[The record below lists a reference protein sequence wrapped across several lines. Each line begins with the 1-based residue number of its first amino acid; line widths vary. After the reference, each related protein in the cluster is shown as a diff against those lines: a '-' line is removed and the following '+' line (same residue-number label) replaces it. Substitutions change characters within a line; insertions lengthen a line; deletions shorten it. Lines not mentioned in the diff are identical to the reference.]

1 MADNRKY
8 QAQSS
13 RAKHRESEVPNEI
26 PGFLIGDEIGR
37 GSFAVVYAGVNAH
50 TKQKVAIKAVI
61 KDKLTNKLFQN
72 LQDEINILKQ
82 IRHGNVV
89 GLVDCIS
96 TNDYIFLVMQYC
108 AEGDLSVYIKSKSKA
123 SNQDNQQIAKPVDIR
138 PVTSSA
144 PSPAPER
151 FLHPKDGGLNE
162 WVVRSFLGQLA
173 DALQFLRS
181 HSIIHRDIKPQ
192 NLLLHPSSSLPYSS
206 HGETPPPGMT
216 FTSNK
221 MGATHEQSS
230 GAGLHRH
237 VPSGIPILRVADF
250 GFARVLETNS
260 SLAETLCGS
269 PLYMAPEILR
279 YEKYDAK
286 ADLWSVGAV
295 LYEMAVGKPPFRAQ
309 NHVEL
314 LRKIEKS
321 EDKIVFPDDK
331 FVARDIKEL
340 IKCLLKR
347 NPIERISFSDFFR
360 IADEVSLVGILAPPK
375 QVQRTK
381 SSQPASLSSTR
392 INSQQI
398 PSRTNSESGGLPKPP
413 STSSLPIPTSP
424 SHTKPRRSITLNP
437 FEGEQGAF
445 IIDKASTLTR
455 HNSTNTAKLLPSGTK
470 ASKAPIPQL
479 TNAPTSATQP
489 GYNAPSPSV
498 LPLPSTGASRPTVPT
513 FPAKYVIV
521 QGGCTPGSSP
531 QVAVGVKTKDY
542 ANIPGPKPA
551 NSSSTKLDDADD
563 FGKEYVVVEKRSVEI
578 NSLVDDL
585 ASSPL
590 KPMSLTR
597 RMSRGFM
604 PRPTHPGL
612 SGSPH
617 QPVGRL
623 SPPSSALATTALGVH
638 HPHTTPNPSFPPQ
651 PNSSPSPPSSG
662 THPMMITNIGRSSP
676 SQNYHYN
683 GYPSSP
689 RSFDSGGGGGGIGS
703 LPIVGKYFPQ
713 SYNGSGHSPRSGG
726 TANDGIGTSYFSF
739 PNSPLARAIMSSN
752 AALNSR
758 SLKPIQHQT
767 SLFPHTSTPSTSKAM
782 VVGTSHSQRP
792 PSTRYSIDSVEAE
805 LMNELEKFASK
816 VLVILQ
822 FADEKLA
829 KILPPTPSSTSLTP
843 QPMTAASYSP
853 PTSVGAF
860 APLPKNSPNH
870 LSKTSSEGTASSSL
884 TATKVE
890 KGPGNHKLAA
900 GEAMVLYIKALAFL
914 DKGIRHAVSI
924 STWRKD
930 HQGGTGFSPDVTFA
944 IEWMRN
950 KFNEVF
956 DKAEFAKSKSPDQ
969 MLKNGIYAEKLI
981 YDRALEKSRSAAV
994 NELMGEHSIECELEY
1009 ETSLWMLYSLLD
1021 PTMKEEDLQ
1030 EDEDDREMIERFVV
1044 SIKTRLTALRRKMVS
1059 GT

>member
-8 QAQSS
+8 HAQSS
-13 RAKHRESEVPNEI
+13 RAKPRDLEVPHEI
-26 PGFLIGDEIGR
+26 PGFTIGDEIGR
-37 GSFAVVYAGVNAH
+37 GSFAVVYEGVNTH

-61 KDKLTNKLFQN
+61 KSKLTTKLFQN

-123 SNQDNQQIAKPVDIR
+123 SNQDNQQIAKPLDIR
-138 PVTSSA
+138 SVASSA
-144 PSPAPER
+144 HPPASER
-151 FLHPKDGGLNE
+151 FPHPTDGGLNE

-192 NLLLHPSSSLPYSS
+192 NLLLHPSSSPTYPS

-221 MGATHEQSS
+221 MGTTHEQGS

-237 VPSGIPILRVADF
+237 VPPGIPILRVADF

-295 LYEMAVGKPPFRAQ
+295 LYEMSVGKPPFRAQ

-321 EDKIVFPDDK
+321 EDKIVFPEEK
-331 FVARDIKEL
+331 SVAHDIKSL
-340 IKCLLKR
+340 IKCLLKQ
-347 NPIERISFSDFFR
+347 NPIERISFPDFFR
-360 IADEVSLVGILAPPK
+360 RAEEVSLVGILAPPK
-375 QVQRTK
+375 QTQRTK
-381 SSQPASLSSTR
+381 SSQPVSLSSTR
-392 INSQQI
+392 IHSQQI
-398 PSRTNSESGGLPKPP
+398 PSRTNSDSGGLPKPP

-424 SHTKPRRSITLNP
+424 SHSKPRRSITLNP

-455 HNSTNTAKLLPSGTK
+455 HNSTNTAKLPSSGTR
-470 ASKAPIPQL
+470 ASKATTSQP
-479 TNAPTSATQP
+479 TNVPSTTTHLGS
-489 GYNAPSPSV
+489 NAPSPSV
-498 LPLPSTGASRPTVPT
+498 LPLPSTGACRPTVPT

-521 QGGCTPGSSP
+521 QGGCSPGSSP

-542 ANIPGPKPA
+542 AHTPGSKPA
-551 NSSSTKLDDADD
+551 NSSSPKLDDADD

-604 PRPTHPGL
+604 PRPTHSGL

-617 QPVGRL
+617 HQVGRF
-623 SPPSSALATTALGVH
+623 SPPSSSLPTTALGVL
-638 HPHTTPNPSFPPQ
+638 PHTTSNPSFPPQ
-651 PNSSPSPPSSG
+651 PKSSPSPPSSG

-676 SQNYHYN
+676 SYNYHYN

-689 RSFDSGGGGGGIGS
+689 RSFDSSGGGGGIGS

-713 SYNGSGHSPRSGG
+713 SYNSSGHSPRSGG
-726 TANDGIGTSYFSF
+726 AAHDGTGTSYFSF

-767 SLFPHTSTPSTSKAM
+767 SLFPHNSTPSTSKAM

-792 PSTRYSIDSVEAE
+792 PSGRYSIDSVEAE

-829 KILPPTPSSTSLTP
+829 KILPPTPSSTSSTP

-853 PTSVGAF
+853 PTSIGAF
-860 APLPKNSPNH
+860 APLTKHSPNH

-884 TATKVE
+884 TAIKAD
-890 KGPGNHKLAA
+890 KAPGNHKLAA

-1044 SIKTRLTALRRKMVS
+1044 SIKTRLSALRRKMVS